1 MTAVDSDVCVV
12 GAGPVG
18 LFSVFACGQLGM
30 RCAVID
36 ALADPGGQLV
46 ALYPEK
52 PIYDIPGRAEIHA
65 GGLVDDLLAQAA
77 PYAPEYLLGHTAADL
92 TQDADGVFTI
102 STDRGAEIRCRAVL
116 IAAGVGAFR
125 PKRPPLAGVDAYED
139 VSVFY
144 HVARLERFRGARVV
158 IAGGG
163 DSAVDWAL
171 SLAEVAASVTVVHR
185 RETFRAHPDSVARMK
200 ADPRIA
206 LKAPFQLAGLEGDGD
221 ALSAV
226 RVGRIG
232 GGEERL
238 EADALVALFGL
249 EGDLSALDAWG
260 VAPRKKTI
268 PVDRATCETARAGVF
283 AVGDVADY
291 PGKLKLIL
299 TGFSDAAMAA
309 RAAFPRV
316 FPDRA
321 LRFEHSTS
329 RGAPTALTA

>member
-1 MTAVDSDVCVV
+1 MTTVERDICVV

-36 ALADPGGQLV
+36 ALADPGGQLA

-52 PIYDIPGRAEIHA
+52 PIYDIPGRAEVQA
-65 GGLVDDLLAQAA
+65 GGLVDDLVAQAA
-77 PYAPEYLLGHTAADL
+77 PYDPQYLLGQTAAGLDE
-92 TQDADGVFTI
+92 DADGVFTVT
-102 STDRGAEIRCRAVL
+102 TDRGVAVRCRAVL

-125 PKRPPLAGVDAYED
+125 PKRPPLEGVEAYED
-139 VSVFY
+139 GGVFY
-144 HVARLERFRGARVV
+144 HVARPDRFRDKRVV
-158 IAGGG
+158 RAGGG
-163 DSAVDWAL
+163 DSAVDWGL
-171 SLAEVAASVTVVHR
+171 SLAPVAASVTLVHR
-185 RETFRAHPDSVARMK
+185 RANFRAHPDSVATMS
-200 ADPRIA
+200 ADPRIT
-206 LKAPFQLAGLEGDGD
+206 LKTPFQLAGLEGDGRV
-221 ALSAV
+221 LSGV
-226 RVGRIG
+226 RLARIG
-232 GGEERL
+232 GGEESID
-238 EADALVALFGL
+238 ADALVALFGL

-260 VAPRKKTI
+260 VAPAQKTI
-268 PVDRATCETARAGVF
+268 PVDRASCETARPGVF

-309 RAAFPRV
+309 RAAFLRV

-329 RGAPTALTA
+329 RGAPAAMTA

>member
-1 MTAVDSDVCVV
+1 MSGIERDICVV

-36 ALADPGGQLV
+36 ALADPGGQLA

-52 PIYDIPGRAEIHA
+52 PIYDIPGRAEIQA

-77 PYAPEYLLGHTAADL
+77 PYQPEYVLSQTAARLDE
-92 TQDADGVFTI
+92 DADGAFTVT
-102 STDRGAEIRCRAVL
+102 TDRGTAIRCRAVL

-125 PKRPPLAGVDAYED
+125 PKRPPLDGIETYEE
-139 VSVFY
+139 SGVFY
-144 HVARLERFRGARVV
+144 HVARLERFRGKRVV

-185 RETFRAHPDSVARMK
+185 RESFRAHPDTVEKMT

-206 LKAPFQLAGLEGDGD
+206 LKAPFQLAGLEGDGQT
-221 ALSAV
+221 LSAI
-226 RVGRIG
+226 RVARIG
-232 GGEERL
+232 GDEERL
-238 EADALVALFGL
+238 AADALVALFGL
-249 EGDLSALDAWG
+249 AGDLSALDAWG
-260 VAPRKKTI
+260 VQPANKTI
-268 PVDRATCETARAGVF
+268 PVDQSTCQTARAGVF
-283 AVGDVADY
+283 AIGDVADY

-329 RGAPTALTA
+329 RGAPAALTA